1 MLLLNK
7 WFFYWRFWITQNA
20 HVFRKTFRKHW
31 LLFRICILKLCFFFL
46 HLLQQSFPKISV
58 CILSA
63 RRPSLMRTSNPTHS
77 ILFSLLLA
85 PPPLAV
91 TDVGIITWIP
101 HSHLTRMGK
110 RVLTTIQENMI
121 RFGIFLD
128 TGSVKADM
136 KDESQT
142 KGNTLFVWHYRTCF
156 ALVLDKVVLES
167 KGVTES
173 TLLYTYFFF
182 YFSCRLGACEVLG
195 F

>member
-1 MLLLNK
+1 MN
-7 WFFYWRFWITQNA
+7 YSEC
-20 HVFRKTFRKHW
+20 FRKTFRKHW
-31 LLFRICILKLCFFFL
+31 LLFRICILQLYFFYTCYSNHFPRFLFVFYLLEGHHLCEHPTPHIQFCFL
-46 HLLQQSFPKISV
+46 YCLPHPT
-58 CILSA
+58 LS
-63 RRPSLMRTSNPTHS
+63 
-77 ILFSLLLA
+77 
-85 PPPLAV
+85 V

-128 TGSVKADM
+128 TGNVKADM

-167 KGVTES
+167 KGGTES
-173 TLLYTYFFF
+173 TLLYTYFRFVFF
-182 YFSCRLGACEVLG
+182 ISFVGWGLARSCASRISHRNI
-195 F
+195 